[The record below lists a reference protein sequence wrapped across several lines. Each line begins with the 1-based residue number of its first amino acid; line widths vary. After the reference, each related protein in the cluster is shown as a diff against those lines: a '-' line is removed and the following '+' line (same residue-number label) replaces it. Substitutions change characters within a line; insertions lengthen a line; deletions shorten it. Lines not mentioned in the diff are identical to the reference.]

1 MIVPV
6 FGMISKFLHLKY
18 LLQLVKGVN
27 FLMMLPSI
35 FLKFYTKHNAVMS
48 IP

>member
-1 MIVPV
+1 MSA
-6 FGMISKFLHLKY
+6 MTSKFLHLKY
-18 LLQLVKGVN
+18 LLQFGKGYE
-27 FLMMLPSI
+27 FPMMPPSI